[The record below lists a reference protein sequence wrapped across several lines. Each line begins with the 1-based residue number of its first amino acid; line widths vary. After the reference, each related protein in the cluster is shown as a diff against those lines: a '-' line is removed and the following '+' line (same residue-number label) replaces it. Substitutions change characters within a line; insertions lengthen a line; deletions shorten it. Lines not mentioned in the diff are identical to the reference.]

1 MAHYIQ
7 SCAFAILIL
16 LFGWLLDWAYGLI
29 THATQRSALMG
40 IHWAFAGT
48 YLGTTDLS
56 CIAHPC
62 SDAYGVLLL
71 VNKCELCGACCREY
85 HRLRWQAIPDGGG
98 HALQFRS

>member
-7 SCAFAILIL
+7 LCAFAILIL
-16 LFGWLLDWAYGLI
+16 LFGWLLDRAYGLI
-29 THATQRSALMG
+29 THATQRRALMG

-62 SDAYGVLLL
+62 SDAHGVQFIREKFCTMRHLLPGVLS
-71 VNKCELCGACCREY
+71 VDVTEY
-85 HRLRWQAIPDGGG
+85 A
-98 HALQFRS
+98 